1 MPPVMKSIQQKH
13 VTDHRATY
21 CYKPQRAILI
31 IALQKIS
38 RFVFNGVPSKRF
50 SFIELHF
57 YYTINMAIFQVSQ
70 AKKTPC
76 CLLCFSH
83 TYILLLQKT
92 AFFRLAPFYQPQ
104 KSVQPERS
112 RKHNFKLKIC
122 FFLLDRASFFS
133 STPQNS
139 EQAPHFQSKTP
150 HSLIPTPQ
158 SERKTTPSR
167 SGCDS
172 NLVSINFCVATQK
185 SAENEVFCPT
195 FGWFYAYNRLLST
208 TSANSP
214 DGRKAAC
221 AIVTAQAALFFPEGF
236 FFDYCNA
243 IFDYYNSIALIC

>member
-1 MPPVMKSIQQKH
+1 MVLPAKSTAFVSLPKDLFQSRMAVSLFKSMNCCLLFPIFVYTERCQLPPVMKSIQQKH

-57 YYTINMAIFQVSQ
+57 YYTINMAVFQVLLV
-70 AKKTPC
+70 KKAPC

-104 KSVQPERS
+104 KSVPPERS

-122 FFLLDRASFFS
+122 FFLLDRVSFLVRHPK
-133 STPQNS
+133 TQNKHPIFR
-139 EQAPHFQSKTP
+139 ATH
-150 HSLIPTPQ
+150 LIP
-158 SERKTTPSR
+158 
-167 SGCDS
+167 C
-172 NLVSINFCVATQK
+172 F
-185 SAENEVFCPT
+185 
-195 FGWFYAYNRLLST
+195 
-208 TSANSP
+208 
-214 DGRKAAC
+214 
-221 AIVTAQAALFFPEGF
+221 
-236 FFDYCNA
+236 
-243 IFDYYNSIALIC
+243 

>member
-57 YYTINMAIFQVSQ
+57 YYTINMAIFQVLLV
-70 AKKTPC
+70 KKALC

-92 AFFRLAPFYQPQ
+92 AFFRLAPFYQLQ
-104 KSVQPERS
+104 KSVLPERS
-112 RKHNFKLKIC
+112 RKHNFKSKIC
-122 FFLLDRASFFS
+122 FSLLDHVSFFC

-139 EQAPHFQSKTP
+139 EQAPHFQSKAP
-150 HSLIPTPQ
+150 HSLLLTPQ
-158 SERKTTPSR
+158 SKRKTTPSQ

-172 NLVSINFCVATQK
+172 DLVSINFCVATHK
-185 SAENEVFCPT
+185 KAKRCKNRFPT
-195 FGWFYAYNRLLST
+195 C
-208 TSANSP
+208 
-214 DGRKAAC
+214 K
-221 AIVTAQAALFFPEGF
+221 TA
-236 FFDYCNA
+236 
-243 IFDYYNSIALIC
+243 